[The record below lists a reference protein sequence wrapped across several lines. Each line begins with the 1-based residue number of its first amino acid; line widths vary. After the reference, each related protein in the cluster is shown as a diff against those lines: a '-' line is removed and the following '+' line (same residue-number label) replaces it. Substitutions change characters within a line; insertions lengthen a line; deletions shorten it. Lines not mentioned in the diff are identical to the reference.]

1 MRGSVGKMWLTVGK
15 MSLTV
20 GKKWQGISPP

>member
-1 MRGSVGKMWLTVGK
+1 MRGSVGEMWLTVGK